1 MSYCS
6 LEEAYG
12 KDFSK
17 QVNNDYYLDTSYSTK
32 MNPSR
37 NNNYLPGSRH
47 GTELSRIKNVEDSK
61 NNAIIQS
68 SQDVLEHRRSF
79 NSVSTDSSNRRFEAA
94 PPNPSNILNQER
106 NWQDLA
112 GIHYKGGG
120 DYSQIDELS
129 PKEYLKKSLL
139 KDRPITNSNNNIDYY
154 EPNQNNSSLLQTS
167 EPQGFS
173 SGIKEYKSLNKS
185 PCQDYFYHLDN
196 CKKCQNKLKKRVIR
210 YFKVLQDNNKTPL
223 LPGTRDMK
231 TNQLLEREL
240 FSDEKEDIYNN
251 EPNSKY
257 NSKLDNKLDNKLIN
271 NIDNFKNEQQEV
283 VENFNVGS
291 HPNTQAIFL
300 MFFGLFIIYL
310 SLIHI

>member
-17 QVNNDYYLDTSYSTK
+17 QVNNDYHLDTSYSTK

-47 GTELSRIKNVEDSK
+47 GTELSRLKNVEDAK

-79 NSVSTDSSNRRFEAA
+79 NSVSTDPPNRRFEAS

-106 NWQDLA
+106 NLEEPY
-112 GIHYKGGG
+112 GIHYKGSG

-139 KDRPITNSNNNIDYY
+139 KDRPITNSNNNINYY
-154 EPNQNNSSLLQTS
+154 EADISN

-173 SGIKEYKSLNKS
+173 SGIIEYKSLNKS
-185 PCQDYFYHLDN
+185 YCKDYFYHLDN

-210 YFKVLQDNNKTPL
+210 YFKVLQNLYSEFRRTFF
-223 LPGTRDMK
+223 MIIM
-231 TNQLLEREL
+231 
-240 FSDEKEDIYNN
+240 IYISVSN
-251 EPNSKY
+251 Y
-257 NSKLDNKLDNKLIN
+257 
-271 NIDNFKNEQQEV
+271 
-283 VENFNVGS
+283 
-291 HPNTQAIFL
+291 
-300 MFFGLFIIYL
+300 
-310 SLIHI
+310 